1 MPSFRL
7 GDVNIEFNRF
17 LNAVCLLLGLL
28 LWADMS
34 VGSAG
39 LQADDFELAE
49 TRFFAGEYPECLTMV
64 DTALADGDNGERW
77 YLLRL
82 ECLLMT
88 GQYETALVTLEEG
101 LRDNPNSIQLRLA
114 GSEVWKLNNNTQRG
128 RELLVELDELLQYRR
143 WRYRDA
149 WNQVTQGRHLLLKGA
164 DAKEV
169 LDKLLTPAALK
180 APDQAVAFLA
190 MGDLALAKN
199 DYGLAEENYRKAT
212 ELQPANPA
220 GFLGLAKAWRPS
232 DLEKSGAAINK
243 TIELNS
249 NYVPGLQFLVND
261 RLNSERYEEALQFIE
276 RIHAINPQ
284 DVKAWVYR
292 AVVAHIQNDPDQEA
306 AARKQAF
313 AVWQGNPEV
322 DHLIGKKLSQR
333 YRFAEGAKMQRRAL
347 TYDPKFLPA
356 KVQLANDLLRLGNDE
371 EGWRLA
377 DEVYQDDGYNVVAY
391 NLVTLGKTVANY
403 SVLERGGF
411 IVRMEPAEAELYG
424 EMVLDLLLEAKKE
437 LCEKYQMK
445 VAEPIFV
452 EIFPN
457 QQDFAI
463 RTFGMPG
470 GAGYL
475 GVCFGRVITM
485 NSPKSQVR
493 SGSNWKSVLWH
504 EFCHVVTLQKT
515 GNKMPRWLSEGISVY
530 EERQRDPSWGQVMSP
545 VWRERILAEKM
556 TPVSELSSAFVKPD
570 SGDDLQFAYFQS
582 SLVIDYLVETYGI
595 GTLNKMLVDLELGM
609 PINEVLSRYTGDV
622 RLLDREFFAFAT
634 QRAKELAAEADWSK
648 PQGITGDSSISEWQA
663 WNLEHPNNVYGL
675 RSEAALLIN
684 AERWDEARK
693 CLERFIEIYPG
704 YRGGNDGWSMLAQ
717 IARAENDEAAEFKA
731 LQEASRLK
739 SGDSQVYER
748 LIELAI
754 RMQDWD
760 VVALQAERWL
770 ALNPLIPAPHRAFA
784 KAAENNGDF
793 SAATRSLKALTLMD
807 PFDPAE
813 TFYRYAV
820 ALQKSGEV
828 EQARRQILK
837 CLEQAPRYRKAHQ
850 LLLELNERV
859 SGEALEIDADVSVES
874 PQSKNPVEK
883 DQ

>member
-1 MPSFRL
+1 M
-7 GDVNIEFNRF
+7 G
-17 LNAVCLLLGLL
+17 
-28 LWADMS
+28 S
-34 VGSAG
+34 VQ
-39 LQADDFELAE
+39 LQADTFESAE
-49 TRFFAGEYPECLTMV
+49 SCLFAGDYQECLTQI

-88 GQYETALVTLEEG
+88 GEYEKALETLEEG

-114 GSEVWKLNNNTQRG
+114 GSEVWKLNNNMQRG

-149 WNQVTQGRHLLLKGA
+149 WNQVTQGRYQLLKGA

-169 LDKLLTPAALK
+169 LDKSLTPAALK

-199 DYGLAEENYRKAT
+199 DYALAEENYRKAT
-212 ELQPANPA
+212 ELQPENPA
-220 GFLGLAKAWRPS
+220 GFLGLAKSWRPS
-232 DLEKSGAAINK
+232 DFEKSGAAINR
-243 TIELNS
+243 TMELNP

-261 RLNSERYEEALQFIE
+261 RLDSERYDEALQFID

-284 DVKAWVYR
+284 DVTAWIYR

-313 AVWQGNPEV
+313 SVWQGNPQV
-322 DHLIGKKLSQR
+322 DYLIGKKLSQR

-347 TYDPKFLPA
+347 TYDAKYLPA

-391 NLVTLGKTVANY
+391 NLVTLGKTVADY
-403 SVLERGGF
+403 SVLERDGF
-411 IVRMEPAEAELYG
+411 IVRMEPAESDLYG
-424 EMVLDLLLEAKKE
+424 EMVLDLLSEAKNE

-545 VWRERILAEKM
+545 AWRERILGGKM

-595 GTLNKMLVDLELGM
+595 STLNKILVDLNLGM

-634 QRAKELAAEADWSK
+634 QRAEELAAEADWSK
-648 PQGITGDSSISEWQA
+648 PEEMSGDSTIEEWQA
-663 WNLEHPNNVYGL
+663 WNLDHPDNVYGL
-675 RSEAALLIN
+675 RAEAALLIK
-684 AERWDEARK
+684 AERWDEAK
-693 CLERFIEIYPG
+693 KSLQRFIEIYPG
-704 YRGGNDGWSMLAQ
+704 YRGGNDAWSMLAG
-717 IARAENDEAAEFKA
+717 IARAENDDEAEYKA

-748 LIELAI
+748 LIELAFEA
-754 RMQDWD
+754 QNWD
-760 VVALQAERWL
+760 VVALQAQRWL

-784 KAAENNGDF
+784 EAAESTGDYA
-793 SAATRSLKALTLMD
+793 AATRSLKALTLMD

-813 TFYRYAV
+813 TFYRYAL

-850 LLLELNERV
+850 LLQDLNE
-859 SGEALEIDADVSVES
+859 SNAGGAPNIDAGSKVE
-874 PQSKNPVEK
+874 PAQSKNLVEE
-883 DQ
+883 DP